1 MNYLPL
7 ENNDLY
13 KKFLELEL
21 KIVNKHLP
29 YRRMSL
35 EQLSKMKTPHIIL
48 RDGTIHL
55 IDREEINFLNK
66 LIEDPEEK
74 RSLLIPIVIEVNP
87 SYGEGSYVIRDPIA
101 IKVVAKILS
110 IKNPST
116 PLILYR
122 PQIFYLRRI
131 LRTTTTFVFI
141 P

>member
-13 KKFLELEL
+13 RKFLELEL

-29 YRRMSL
+29 YRRVSL
-35 EQLSKMKTPHIIL
+35 EQLSKMETPHIIL

-55 IDREEINFLNK
+55 IDRDEINFLNE
-66 LIEDPEEK
+66 LIEDPKEK

-87 SYGEGSYVIRDPIA
+87 GYGEGSYIIRDSIA
-101 IKVVAKILS
+101 IRVVAKILG
-110 IKNPST
+110 IENPST